1 MAIGKSKAKN
11 DGKLSD
17 KEMEQ
22 HREYMKKYKMQSSD
36 LDKHEMHYKDYYEL
50 LGIPRDAS
58 HTEIRKTYRKLA
70 LKCHPD
76 RKPSP
81 EALARWEGVP
91 AAYAVLSNPNDRT
104 EYDATLPTRDALV
117 EFYRAYNPAK
127 LDNAT
132 IETIIDGWYGREVEL
147 FEMLNAKY
155 EVAPHQGTTKA
166 AQRAAA
172 MSVSREKAHKI
183 AMDNQTY
190 KSKDAANVEIT
201 WTGTIGSA
209 LCCKGVFSR
218 MLSTT
223 YYEVDTTSPGFLA
236 SHGASDTPGQ
246 ARPMNLQSPATPSQL
261 SKPVSPDFDP
271 PVDSENSSTATPA
284 DGSPPSG
291 DDSCARS
298 RNDYS
303 ASPPAPRAHKRTSQ
317 RLAEWIKA
325 REVLT
330 SGAGRCHLHA

>member
-50 LGIPRDAS
+50 LGIR
-58 HTEIRKTYRKLA
+58 IRKTYRKLA

-91 AAYAVLSNPNDRT
+91 AAYAVLSNPND
-104 EYDATLPTRDALV
+104 APK
-117 EFYRAYNPAK
+117 FYRAYNPAK

-190 KSKDAANVEIT
+190 KSKDARDENT
-201 WTGTIGSA
+201 
-209 LCCKGVFSR
+209 
-218 MLSTT
+218 TT

-303 ASPPAPRAHKRTSQ
+303 ASPPAPRASQ
-317 RLAEWIKA
+317 ANVA
-325 REVLT
+325 AA
-330 SGAGRCHLHA
+330 S